1 MEEKY
6 SFEKAQNEAYEI
18 RGKALDLK
26 SERNE
31 NGEPSRNDYAQSELT
46 LQKERENQEK
56 TDSEKLAKLRENF
69 SGKNE
74 GSEIDRNYQENTKRH
89 APEVEQYV
97 ENQAAKGVPEFYQA
111 EYKGIMQE
119 HFRQLQEYPVEKN
132 CKMSLVLPAYR
143 EERVIIETL

>member
-46 LQKERENQEK
+46 LQKEREN
-56 TDSEKLAKLRENF
+56 
-69 SGKNE
+69 
-74 GSEIDRNYQENTKRH
+74 
-89 APEVEQYV
+89 
-97 ENQAAKGVPEFYQA
+97 
-111 EYKGIMQE
+111 
-119 HFRQLQEYPVEKN
+119 
-132 CKMSLVLPAYR
+132 
-143 EERVIIETL
+143 